1 MSEIKTDTNQMEDY
15 NFELTSSGMEM
26 SDGKNTITWGEDLL
40 SQLAAAGDPVG
51 QKYQELK
58 SQGKSKVNLEDLSKP
73 LAGVGEVVGVFL
85 NQIQAKSNDTARKCQ
100 EISKT
105 NEKYTTGINAVENAM
120 SGEKNSVADEI
131 VRNLI
136 SLLPDIGNITNIDF
150 GKIWNNDILNDWE
163 SPQNANSNAVDK
175 GKQDKIAE
183 KNNIQST
190 IDNYEFELTEN
201 GNMLMK
207 DGDSKQVWG
216 SDLLKQLAKAGDPVG
231 LKYQELINKK
241 MVENGISNIGN
252 MVGTFINT
260 FVPANNQSTVNNKT
274 NLKDNYYA
282 SLVGEDSHGNIMI
295 SNDYENKI
303 NDSVQNLI
311 SNGLSENDLRWFI
324 DDTNAEVEKIREQ
337 IKSGKYNAKEIE
349 EKKAQL
355 KILGELSK
363 QLSQSYNIVTSSDY
377 EFEKNMSNYFLKG
390 FYNPSE
396 LQKEIETNIREN
408 QSILEND
415 NSTLVEKCTASKNI
429 TALNNILYS
438 MNDNLFDSKTNEKI
452 DETANEFISKN
463 INNYIKQGLSS
474 ADVDMILKNLKNQ
487 YKESVL
493 NASQLNMNENDL
505 INSLANNQL
514 NLKEIELLTDVRK
527 NLKEYE
533 RWETGCE
540 NELNFIFKDGITKE
554 EKNKYISGNN
564 NKIKEYKK
572 QLKSGNLSETEIEIY
587 NRKIDVL
594 SQCNELVETN
604 YNESVSLKKSLKEY
618 ERWETGCENELN
630 FIFKD
635 GITKE
640 EKNKYISGNNNKIKE
655 YKKQLKSGKL
665 SETEIEICN
674 KKIEVLSECNELVET
689 NYNESVSLKRSLKEY
704 ETWTKECE
712 DELNFIFK
720 DGITKEEKNKYI
732 SGNNNKIKEYKKQ
745 LKSGKLSETEI
756 EICNKKIEVLSE
768 CNELVE
774 NKYNKDLEY
783 YQDLQLIDKY
793 HENINRYKTE
803 MHETSYGNSREFY
816 QNLILVEESNVKEL
830 EEKWNIDSDEQ
841 AKNYAVKGYSEAKVK
856 LSDLEKDKYKYTED
870 EYQKE
875 YSAILSSMDDFS
887 QQYTEIENKD
897 TWKELISL
905 KDTNKILKQQL
916 ANSTNS
922 TEINQ
927 LNSVLNNNE
936 FKISNLVSDLGL
948 GNDYSISSKKSE
960 ISQLNNR
967 QSILKKE
974 IESLTK
980 QANISTPK
988 IRMEIEGQI
997 EEKQR
1002 QYNANNL
1009 IIEQEQIKLNQ
1020 LTNKKLTDACE
1031 FIDEELTNSYKEKN
1045 KFEVKI
1051 SEELKNMLSKQTI
1064 VGPMQNSL
1072 LLNKTKNDL
1081 KIENL
1086 ESLKMTYNEL
1096 SKMNSDNSIEENIN
1110 ILLNKNM
1117 SDYNNASSEK
1127 NKNYIDNQVLNL
1139 YNIQKSFY
1147 ENQGGEDA
1155 NKKLQDLEIKVND
1168 YWIKNHPVIE
1178 EDSRN
1183 YFEKIIS
1190 GVGATVCQTGMTLWH
1205 GVENAAES
1213 VVDFAVTVGTGIT
1226 SLGTSVIDLVNGDF
1240 GMPNSL
1246 TQNLYND
1253 LDSFVATDWIGNA
1266 ADSIYDTDFGKWVND
1281 NSIYKRDGIVAG
1293 ITRGVGE
1300 VAGKVAFASVL
1311 AGAAGT
1317 VGGSTTTATTGT
1329 LGSNSLNITKA
1340 LSSTKVMQPL
1350 IAGITGYGQGM
1361 EDALNDGATHTDAS
1375 TFATANAF
1383 WEAIQWKIGGKINE
1397 WTGSSLANSTS
1408 IAKNLGIFGASV
1420 AADTVDSAVEGF
1432 VQPGMKMLYNGK
1444 NFEQSFKD
1452 NGGWETVGAQA
1463 ALGGIMSALGST
1475 KDFVS
1480 SNKKILSTSVIDD
1493 IGKVSGN
1500 QSSIITASKVANP
1513 EWIASAFYKY
1523 LETNLTNDIEL
1534 SSKAMNE
1541 GLLHFTS
1548 LENAQKIID
1557 SGEIRSTKGVIISYG
1572 HNKAY
1577 MFAGI
1582 PSYSQMAINM
1592 KGVPNTVM
1600 TAVRIKPT
1608 DAQLGE
1614 LKFRFMDDLAVS
1626 HKGKFKFDT
1635 NSADIAYFGV
1645 TRDMDGNLKYREI
1658 TKEMADNYD
1667 EILAKEGINTKVI
1680 GNGNHKKT
1688 IVDGTGYFDAIS
1700 KQLDVSKNSI
1710 LKTMLAADDVANKVV
1725 SKVEN
1730 ISRKTIDKMEQGI
1743 TSMRLKDSTNYDK
1756 VIENTMDSSIKS
1768 AKKTNINFDEVSSN
1782 SSKKSSGLLGNLF
1795 GLFNK
1800 KNQKIVGDISNS
1812 DKLVTKI
1819 LYDYNKNIS
1828 DIDYINSLSPSERL
1842 VFAQNRANEINSN
1855 PVISKLD
1862 IFKDNADETALSTL
1876 KNIFYE
1882 NYLKNPEGTANFIN
1896 NIVGI
1901 KRDNP
1906 NFEINFLFGDGSA
1919 ADNTGLNI
1927 DNFSAISFDI
1937 AIHEFG
1943 HSLDINY
1950 RMKTNQSKTILP
1962 EFKNILENARKNC
1975 DMKAIIEYGKDS
1987 NLVKSNLDKTLLTN
2001 LFDKKATQLGTL
2013 DAISREFNN
2022 FCQNNSP
2029 NLKPLPDNLI
2039 KEIKTNYI
2047 KGNPSLA
2054 SAFEAGILKYDY
2066 ATAEFLI
2073 KNSDLMDNI
2082 NVGNLGNELYNL
2094 NLNKYM
2100 NLYDPLGE
2108 FVSSIVL
2115 NGNDKPLKVGLNEYY
2130 YPTGHSSDYYEEGL
2144 DNIYAELFTE
2154 FNRLKEIGDVDSLN
2168 NIKTMFGEEFYNFF
2182 DKQTIKVNYY
2192 YHNN

>member
-241 MVENGISNIGN
+241 MVENGISNIGK

-260 FVPANNQSTVNNKT
+260 FVPTNNQSTVNNKT
-274 NLKDNYYA
+274 NLEDNYYA

-303 NDSVQNLI
+303 NDSVQSLI
-311 SNGLSENDLRWFI
+311 SNGLSENDLRGFI

-355 KILGELSK
+355 KVLGELSK

-429 TALNNILYS
+429 AALNNILYS

-463 INNYIKQGLSS
+463 INNYIKNGLSS

-527 NLKEYE
+527 NLKEHE
-533 RWETGCE
+533 RWETGCENELNFIFKDGITKEEKSKYISGNNNKIKEYKKQLKSGKLSETGIEICNRKIDVLSKCNELVETNYNESVSLKRSLKEYERWGTCCE

-564 NKIKEYKK
+564 NEIKK
-572 QLKSGNLSETEIEIY
+572 
-587 NRKIDVL
+587 
-594 SQCNELVETN
+594 
-604 YNESVSLKKSLKEY
+604 
-618 ERWETGCENELN
+618 
-630 FIFKD
+630 
-635 GITKE
+635 
-640 EKNKYISGNNNKIKE
+640 

-720 DGITKEEKNKYI
+720 DGITTEEKNKYI
-732 SGNNNKIKEYKKQ
+732 SGNNNEIKKYEKQ

-756 EICNKKIEVLSE
+756 EIYNKKIEVLSE

-793 HENINRYKTE
+793 HENINRYTTKS
-803 MHETSYGNSREFY
+803 HEASYGNSREFY
-816 QNLILVEESNVKEL
+816 QNLILVEESKVKKL

-856 LSDLEKDKYKYTED
+856 LSNLEKDKYKYTED

-875 YSAILSSMDDFS
+875 YSAILSSMDGFS

-905 KDTNKILKQQL
+905 KDTNKVLKQQL

-960 ISQLNNR
+960 ISQLNNS

-980 QANISTPK
+980 QANISPPK

-1009 IIEQEQIKLNQ
+1009 IIEQEEIKLNQ

-1051 SEELKNMLSKQTI
+1051 GEELKNMLSKQTI

-1086 ESLKMTYNEL
+1086 ESLKITYNEL

-1147 ENQGGEDA
+1147 ETQGGEDA

-1311 AGAAGT
+1311 AGGAGT
-1317 VGGSTTTATTGT
+1317 VGSSATTATTGT
-1329 LGSNSLNITKA
+1329 LESNSLNITKA

-1452 NGGWETVGAQA
+1452 NGGWETVGVQA

-1480 SNKKILSTSVIDD
+1480 SNRNILSAGKTLPTTDEVTNKVISKSESIGEKSITSKPKKQVFNAD
-1493 IGKVSGN
+1493 GNKVSLSEQIKNKFKTVTGVGSAMVGTVGIISGN
-1500 QSSIITASKVANP
+1500 PILAVTGLPMAYRGIKNAVNGVNGNYIIGSNFSVLRNKITDNIDATFKSGKSYAEGKITADKIVTDRIGQDVLDGKMFITGRLDTNQERVFGLPLINLIQQLKPLDANG
-1513 EWIASAFYKY
+1513 
-1523 LETNLTNDIEL
+1523 D
-1534 SSKAMNE
+1534 
-1541 GLLHFTS
+1541 
-1548 LENAQKIID
+1548 KII
-1557 SGEIRSTKGVIISYG
+1557 
-1572 HNKAY
+1572 
-1577 MFAGI
+1577 
-1582 PSYSQMAINM
+1582 YSCQSQSQTLMLLRNLSKEGYI
-1592 KGVPNTVM
+1592 
-1600 TAVRIKPT
+1600 
-1608 DAQLGE
+1608 D
-1614 LKFRFMDDLAVS
+1614 
-1626 HKGKFKFDT
+1626 
-1635 NSADIAYFGV
+1635 
-1645 TRDMDGNLKYREI
+1645 NLKYSKSILSSQNLEKHLMGADVTGKKHQLYEMNFEI
-1658 TKEMADNYD
+1658 SKDKVFDIAAASEKAKMLGFDPNLYDAKIKKINGKEVILYEANLPKMLEASTGAKIIKSGLNSTELSESLKTISDD
-1667 EILAKEGINTKVI
+1667 SALKILAN
-1680 GNGNHKKT
+1680 GNGKYGVDQGLLTDLRTKNPTTYLEIKNKLVNEYQFNNVDAERFLSIVDSIGACNYACEANVFVSYFKNSPEQFEKIFGFPLYKQNQKGELYLNDAELLVDLYYWGNAKSSEAELFKIDSNGKT
-1688 IVDGTGYFDAIS
+1688 IFNDEAIKYKQDG
-1700 KQLDVSKNSI
+1700 
-1710 LKTMLAADDVANKVV
+1710 
-1725 SKVEN
+1725 
-1730 ISRKTIDKMEQGI
+1730 
-1743 TSMRLKDSTNYDK
+1743 
-1756 VIENTMDSSIKS
+1756 SIKS
-1768 AKKTNINFDEVSSN
+1768 VHQRGGGIHQEEMNDYLKSKGANITFDVDNLYTGKIDSKTLSIDKIKNDLVDRINSGEQVSMVTSANKNAIVYTDIDTGKKYPITGGHWTKIMDYTDDGVIVSSW
-1782 SSKKSSGLLGNLF
+1782 G
-1795 GLFNK
+1795 
-1800 KNQKIVGDISNS
+1800 
-1812 DKLVTKI
+1812 
-1819 LYDYNKNIS
+1819 
-1828 DIDYINSLSPSERL
+1828 
-1842 VFAQNRANEINSN
+1842 
-1855 PVISKLD
+1855 
-1862 IFKDNADETALSTL
+1862 
-1876 KNIFYE
+1876 
-1882 NYLKNPEGTANFIN
+1882 
-1896 NIVGI
+1896 
-1901 KRDNP
+1901 KR
-1906 NFEINFLFGDGSA
+1906 
-1919 ADNTGLNI
+1919 
-1927 DNFSAISFDI
+1927 
-1937 AIHEFG
+1937 
-1943 HSLDINY
+1943 
-1950 RMKTNQSKTILP
+1950 
-1962 EFKNILENARKNC
+1962 C
-1975 DMKAIIEYGKDS
+1975 
-1987 NLVKSNLDKTLLTN
+1987 LVKFEDLPKIDA
-2001 LFDKKATQLGTL
+2001 FDFFSVK
-2013 DAISREFNN
+2013 I
-2022 FCQNNSP
+2022 
-2029 NLKPLPDNLI
+2029 
-2039 KEIKTNYI
+2039 
-2047 KGNPSLA
+2047 
-2054 SAFEAGILKYDY
+2054 
-2066 ATAEFLI
+2066 
-2073 KNSDLMDNI
+2073 
-2082 NVGNLGNELYNL
+2082 
-2094 NLNKYM
+2094 
-2100 NLYDPLGE
+2100 
-2108 FVSSIVL
+2108 
-2115 NGNDKPLKVGLNEYY
+2115 NDKIN
-2130 YPTGHSSDYYEEGL
+2130 
-2144 DNIYAELFTE
+2144 
-2154 FNRLKEIGDVDSLN
+2154 
-2168 NIKTMFGEEFYNFF
+2168 
-2182 DKQTIKVNYY
+2182 
-2192 YHNN
+2192 